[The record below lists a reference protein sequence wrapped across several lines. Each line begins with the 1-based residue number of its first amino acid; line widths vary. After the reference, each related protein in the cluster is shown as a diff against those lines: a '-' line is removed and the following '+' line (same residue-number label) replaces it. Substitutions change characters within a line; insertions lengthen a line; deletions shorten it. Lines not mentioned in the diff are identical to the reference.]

1 MLMITLTSQMEHLAR
16 HHGLGGVVNAMVV
29 ENLVLVVPSLVI
41 LPLAGYGAFQGW
53 YPLPLALLASV
64 VGSLI
69 GCLLW
74 FGLGRLVNERHLERF
89 VRARGRW
96 FGLSPSR
103 LRLSRRWFRR
113 HGWLIVCW
121 GRLVPILRTNVSL
134 PAGIEMTPLG
144 PFLSWSSLG
153 IGLWNGVFIG
163 LGYALG
169 SPSLP

>member
-16 HHGLGGVVNAMVV
+16 HQGLAGLVIAMVV

-74 FGLGRLVNERHLERF
+74 FGLGRLVNERRLERF

-96 FGLSPSR
+96 FGLSP
-103 LRLSRRWFRR
+103 L
-113 HGWLIVCW
+113 HQ
-121 GRLVPILRTNVSL
+121 
-134 PAGIEMTPLG
+134 
-144 PFLSWSSLG
+144 
-153 IGLWNGVFIG
+153 
-163 LGYALG
+163 
-169 SPSLP
+169 

>member
-1 MLMITLTSQMEHLAR
+1 MTAGIGRRAPVQANQRSSSQAGGLRNPETSDGYPQTLTLE
-16 HHGLGGVVNAMVV
+16 
-29 ENLVLVVPSLVI
+29 
-41 LPLAGYGAFQGW
+41 
-53 YPLPLALLASV
+53 
-64 VGSLI
+64 GSLI

-113 HGWLIVCW
+113 HGWQIVCW

-134 PAGIEMTPLG
+134 PAGIEMMPLG